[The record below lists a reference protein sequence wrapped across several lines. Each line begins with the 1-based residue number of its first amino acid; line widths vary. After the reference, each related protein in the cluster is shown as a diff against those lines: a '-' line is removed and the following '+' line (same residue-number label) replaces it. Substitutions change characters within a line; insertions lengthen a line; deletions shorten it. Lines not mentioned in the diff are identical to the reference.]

1 MVIHRDG
8 STAPTAVEP
17 GSAETSI
24 GDRREYRK
32 YRKFNSPRAG
42 NASTPAPPRT
52 PKRLAEIAENAE
64 IDGNEI
70 SGCASAVSLPC
81 KGQ

>member
-8 STAPTAVEP
+8 STTPPAVEP
-17 GSAETSI
+17 ASAETSI

-42 NASTPAPPRT
+42 SASNPAPPRRR
-52 PKRLAEIAENAE
+52 KRVAEIAESAESAE

-70 SGCASAVSLPC
+70 LQCTLG
-81 KGQ
+81 

>member
-1 MVIHRDG
+1 MVIHRDS

-17 GSAETSI
+17 ASAETSI

-42 NASTPAPPRT
+42 SASNPVPPRRR
-52 PKRLAEIAENAE
+52 KGVAEIAENAG

-70 SGCASAVSLPC
+70 MECAL
-81 KGQ
+81 G